1 MHPVL
6 SSYSIIVFFY
16 MRYDLKHLYCIDITH
31 VVVYNLKKK
40 KNLPVKCRVTDDP
53 PFLSAFMSQL

>member
-1 MHPVL
+1 MMNCSHNNFSYMHPVL

-16 MRYDLKHLYCIDITH
+16 MRYNLKHLYCIDITH

-40 KNLPVKCRVTDDP
+40 RIYL
-53 PFLSAFMSQL
+53 